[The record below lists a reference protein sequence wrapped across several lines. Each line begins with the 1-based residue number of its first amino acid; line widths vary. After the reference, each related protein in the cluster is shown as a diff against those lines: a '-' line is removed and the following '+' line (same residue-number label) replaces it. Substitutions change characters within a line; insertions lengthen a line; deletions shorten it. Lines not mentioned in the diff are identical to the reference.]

1 MATVATTARVTLPD
15 RTTGLEYWQ
24 RAARVM
30 LTGWRSFRRLV
41 GTLFAIGFSLLPLSV
56 LLLALPAV
64 SPNEAVLTET
74 VPPARSRW
82 QRLGRRLFALVT
94 ASAMF
99 IVLLAFALEVVSHL
113 PTPPGNQLGIVA
125 KKILSYSV
133 ADFVP
138 DDAPPPDLPP
148 GKVWLTAGEL
158 LERQAI
164 LRKAASRQNLGPI
177 EKREAEERLAEV
189 EAEIES
195 RLPRSARLRVM
206 LDPQLAPILA
216 VPLWRLL
223 PRTLVEQWPFVL
235 LTMYATDFLLLL
247 LIGRVPLAYNFRY
260 LWVRKRDTL
269 LTSFAFT
276 VVVALV
282 IILLAFVNGMY
293 KLNES
298 TGVPGN
304 VLVLSEGSTDELFS
318 NMARGDA
325 DNVERVVITADPFGR
340 PIGPVGVARAIIL
353 PDGSLQRLP
362 PDAPADLP
370 GAVYLASREAY
381 LVLNQAIPTRP
392 GEMPRRRFLQMRG
405 FQDVRIGAMV
415 HNIELEPGGQWFTSN
430 AIDPGPPAPDGRQYL
445 QCTLGQGAAA
455 ILGEDVGKKRLE
467 VGDTFEVG
475 DRYWKVVGIMKTG
488 GTAYGSEI
496 WTGSDN
502 PVVRSSGKGDKFTTL
517 VLRMA
522 DDSPESAKA
531 MAWYLNEVYEQAK
544 LKAFAEPD
552 YYRELT
558 RTNEQF
564 LSAIILVAIIMAVGG
579 VFGVM
584 NTMFASIAARIK
596 EVGVLRIL
604 GFKRWQ
610 ILISF
615 MIESLTIA
623 VVGGSLG
630 CCLGLLADGWEATST
645 LSGGQGGGKSVTLTM
660 IVDSGIVAAG
670 FLFTLIMGRLGGL
683 VPALSAMRLN
693 ILESLR

>member
-1 MATVATTARVTLPD
+1 ML
-15 RTTGLEYWQ
+15 GC
-24 RAARVM
+24 RA
-30 LTGWRSFRRLV
+30 FRRLL

-56 LLLALPAV
+56 LLVALPAV

-82 QRLGRRLFALVT
+82 QRFTRRVFAVLT
-94 ASAMF
+94 ATALL
-99 IVLLAFALEVVSHL
+99 IVLFAFALEVVARLQL
-113 PTPPGNQLGIVA
+113 PKGSQLGIVA
-125 KKILSYSV
+125 KKLLSYSV

-138 DDAPPPDLPP
+138 DDPPPADLPP
-148 GKVWLTAGEL
+148 GKVWLTAPEL
-158 LERQAI
+158 LERRAI
-164 LRKAASRQNLGPI
+164 LRKVAARQNLGPM
-177 EKREAEERLAEV
+177 EKRETEERLAEV
-189 EAEIES
+189 EAEIER
-195 RLPRSARLRVM
+195 RLPQSPRLRLM
-206 LDPQLAPILA
+206 LDPELAPLLA
-216 VPLWRLL
+216 VPLWQLMPRLL
-223 PRTLVEQWPFVL
+223 IEQWPFVL
-235 LTMYATDFLLLL
+235 LVMYAMDLVLLLF
-247 LIGRVPLAYNFRY
+247 IGRVPLAYNFRY
-260 LWVRKRDTL
+260 LWVRKRDTF

-318 NMARGDA
+318 NLARGDA
-325 DNVERVVITADPFGR
+325 DNVERVVIQADQWGR
-340 PIGPVGVARAIIL
+340 PLGPVGVARARIA
-353 PDGSLQRLP
+353 PDGTIERLP
-362 PDAPADLP
+362 ADAPLDLP

-381 LVLNQAIPTRP
+381 LVMNQAVPTKP
-392 GEMPRRRFLQMRG
+392 GEFPRRRFLQMRA
-405 FQDVRIGAMV
+405 FQDVRIGAAV
-415 HNIELEPGGQWFTSN
+415 HNIQLEPGGTWFTTNS
-430 AIDPGPPAPDGRQYL
+430 IDPGPPAPDGRQYL
-445 QCTLGQGAAA
+445 QCTLGQGVAA

-475 DRYWKVVGIMKTG
+475 DRCWKVVGIMQTG

-502 PVVRSSGKGDKFTTL
+502 PVVRASGKGDKFTTL

-522 DDSPESAKA
+522 DDSETSAKA

-564 LSAIILVAIIMAVGG
+564 LSAIVLVAIIMAVGG

-615 MIESLTIA
+615 MIESLAIA
-623 VVGGSLG
+623 VVGGTLG
-630 CCLGLLADGWEATST
+630 CCLGLLADGWEASST

-660 IVDSGIVAAG
+660 IVDGPILAAG